1 MVVMYMGQS
10 LNTQCKMTN
19 TNGFDFPFFFFIS
32 TSKRY
37 VPRKPES
44 QKKMSTEYVALRI
57 TAIEGVSNRSN
68 M

>member
-1 MVVMYMGQS
+1 
-10 LNTQCKMTN
+10 MTN

-37 VPRKPES
+37 VPRNPES